1 MCIFLSLFPLS
12 FSFLI
17 VFNVQHH
24 GQLVDLALH
33 KYFHYSSSLLL
44 LVLHN
49 ENICDYVKS
58 LNLVTFILG
67 TFLLCK

>member
-17 VFNVQHH
+17 IFNVQHY

-44 LVLHN
+44 PVLHN
-49 ENICDYVKS
+49 ENIKGE
-58 LNLVTFILG
+58 NM
-67 TFLLCK
+67 